1 LQPVLGRFGH
11 TETKNAFK
19 AASTKVETSK
29 IPGRALDIETG
40 AWQGMARQLF
50 SPRRNRSTA
59 RSTRKAEPERSPMQE
74 PQGFQGSEEET
85 LENMFEKKLGKYEKI
100 DIWPHLPTMALTQ
113 VASGSFEPI
122 TESDNSN
129 VTMFTVIP
137 TTFDKLSTSQDKASL
152 EEECLAKYCPML

>member
-1 LQPVLGRFGH
+1 
-11 TETKNAFK
+11 
-19 AASTKVETSK
+19 
-29 IPGRALDIETG
+29 
-40 AWQGMARQLF
+40 
-50 SPRRNRSTA
+50 
-59 RSTRKAEPERSPMQE
+59 
-74 PQGFQGSEEET
+74 
-85 LENMFEKKLGKYEKI
+85 
-100 DIWPHLPTMALTQ
+100 MALTQ